1 MPAQPP
7 ARNGIGFLQ
16 VSQKDKAAAE
26 PVGCIQVFL
35 SLSTVAEVSKGEG

>member
-16 VSQKDKAAAE
+16 VSQQDKAVAE
-26 PVGCIQVFL
+26 PVGCLKVFV
-35 SLSTVAEVSKGEG
+35 SLRTVGEASTGEG